1 MIERF
6 FRAIVKIGHS
16 LTCEGWIGLAI
27 PRQSTVILNPF
38 MRLLL
43 LFLLSAITCFADEA
57 KVGPPSGSLL
67 VHGGGALTRE
77 TITEFIR
84 LAGGNDAPFVIIPTA
99 ESSDDWGAQYID
111 RSFLKHFG
119 CRNVTVLHTRD
130 RAVSDSPQF
139 VEPLT
144 KARGVWIDGGRQ
156 WRLADAYLGTR
167 VVVELKALLARG
179 GIIGGSSAGATI
191 QGSTMVRGAPEGNHI
206 MLAKGREEGFGFLKN
221 TAIDQHV
228 IARGRLDDMLGVIVV
243 QPHILGIG
251 IDEGTAIVVTG
262 DRAKVIGA
270 SKIAVYDNAYRAGED
285 GKRYFL
291 LSPGETLDLATR
303 RKTL

>member
-1 MIERF
+1 
-6 FRAIVKIGHS
+6 
-16 LTCEGWIGLAI
+16 
-27 PRQSTVILNPF
+27 

-43 LFLLSAITCFADEA
+43 LLLLSAISCFADGA
-57 KVGPPSGSLL
+57 KVGPSAGSLL
-67 VHGGGALTRE
+67 IHGGGALTRE

-99 ESSDDWGAQYID
+99 ESNDDWGAQYID

-119 CRNVTVLHTRD
+119 CKNVTVLHTRD

-144 KARGVWIDGGRQ
+144 KARAVWIDGGRQ

-167 VVVELKALLARG
+167 VVVELKALLSRG
-179 GIIGGSSAGATI
+179 GVIGGSSAGATI

-206 MLAKGREEGFGFLKN
+206 MLAKGHEEGFGFLKN

-243 QPHILGIG
+243 QPHILGLG

-270 SKIAVYDNAYRAGED
+270 SKIAVYDIAYRAGED

-303 RKTL
+303 RKAP

>member
-1 MIERF
+1 M
-6 FRAIVKIGHS
+6 
-16 LTCEGWIGLAI
+16 
-27 PRQSTVILNPF
+27 
-38 MRLLL
+38 
-43 LFLLSAITCFADEA
+43 
-57 KVGPPSGSLL
+57 
-67 VHGGGALTRE
+67 
-77 TITEFIR
+77 
-84 LAGGNDAPFVIIPTA
+84 
-99 ESSDDWGAQYID
+99 
-111 RSFLKHFG
+111 
-119 CRNVTVLHTRD
+119 
-130 RAVSDSPQF
+130 
-139 VEPLT
+139 EPLT

-270 SKIAVYDNAYRAGED
+270 SKIAVYDIAYRAGED

-303 RKTL
+303 RKAL